1 MKWNHL
7 FRSVLK
13 YDSAP
18 RPNKLFI
25 SLKSNSCLQ
34 FRNFIEIWYLFQIKD
49 DESVTLKATP
59 KFCSLNM
66 KPTSIAILNWT
77 ENNFFCAYFWSSLHW
92 WFYSTLFGCCLSL
105 NKISCESI
113 VCLCVLTLNIE
124 LTLILPFICFTI
136 DTWKYKWIIVSVLS
150 L

>member
-1 MKWNHL
+1 MIQRPDQTSFSSVWNQIRVYS
-7 FRSVLK
+7 FV
-13 YDSAP
+13 
-18 RPNKLFI
+18 F
-25 SLKSNSCLQ
+25 
-34 FRNFIEIWYLFQIKD
+34 FIEIWYLFQIKD